1 MKIWTGRINIAKISL
16 LPKTIY
22 RFNSILIKMFITFFT
37 CLGQIILKFEWK
49 HRRPQT
55 AKAILRKRRK
65 IWRAQNQIDQWE
77 RIENPETNSYIYCK
91 LIISYLKKV
100 KICKS
105 VSSISNIRKTKELHV
120 KE

>member
-1 MKIWTGRINIAKISL
+1 
-16 LPKTIY
+16 
-22 RFNSILIKMFITFFT
+22 MFTTFFT

-65 IWRAQNQIDQWE
+65 IWRAQNQIDQWK

-105 VSSISNIRKTKELHV
+105 VSSISNIRKTRELHV
-120 KE
+120 KKIEVRTLTSYAKINFKWIKNLKVRLDTI